1 MTCCVCITDYHT
13 DENEVDKSHDQTQ
26 FKNARDNSEVDTF
39 STSACQIPRP
49 KLKPNSSIQ
58 PNPEVF
64 VNSTERYHLNS
75 YRYFVYHIAI
85 ME

>member
-49 KLKPNSSIQ
+49 KLKPNSSI
-58 PNPEVF
+58 
-64 VNSTERYHLNS
+64 
-75 YRYFVYHIAI
+75 
-85 ME
+85 